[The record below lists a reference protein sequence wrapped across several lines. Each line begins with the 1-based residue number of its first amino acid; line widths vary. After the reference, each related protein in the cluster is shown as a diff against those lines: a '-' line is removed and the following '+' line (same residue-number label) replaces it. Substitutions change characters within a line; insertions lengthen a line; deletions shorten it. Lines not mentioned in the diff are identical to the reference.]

1 MVVPAGRVAGA
12 GGGWVVGASVANQM
26 GNLLFLLGNSG
37 AGTSHFSTNFAADS
51 EVIADV
57 ISETSEAS
65 AGIFCG
71 ATTSQSFPDFCKTS
85 FKSGLVISIWRIL
98 AAAALNNR
106 LWRKLV

>member
-12 GGGWVVGASVANQM
+12 VAGWVVGASVANQIVSLL
-26 GNLLFLLGNSG
+26 LLFGKSG
-37 AGTSHFSTNFAADS
+37 AGTSDSSTNSAADS

-71 ATTSQSFPDFCKTS
+71 ETTSQSFPDFWRTN
-85 FKSGLVISIWRIL
+85 FESGLVTSICRIF
-98 AAAALNNR
+98 AAAAVNNR